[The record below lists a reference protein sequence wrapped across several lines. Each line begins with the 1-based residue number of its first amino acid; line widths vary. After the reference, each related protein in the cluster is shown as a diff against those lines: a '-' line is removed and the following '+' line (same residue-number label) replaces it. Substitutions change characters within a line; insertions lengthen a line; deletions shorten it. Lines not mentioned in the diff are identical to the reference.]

1 MSRLPKTRP
10 LDLGIDYTPRP
21 RDANYQVIRTQPEF
35 VLVRQERERNASSF
49 FQAHAELVRIT
60 FTSAH
65 DLTISDLRTIDPA
78 IVMAD
83 TPDPHRYPKEYFIGV
98 PKDRANAVIQQL
110 KLKKEIN
117 SVNNEVTPQGMEYY
131 SLGMTHYTV
140 VDCTP
145 KA

>member
-1 MSRLPKTRP
+1 VR
-10 LDLGIDYTPRP
+10 I
-21 RDANYQVIRTQPEF
+21 
-35 VLVRQERERNASSF
+35 RQERERNASSF

-65 DLTISDLRTIDPA
+65 DLTIADLRTIDPA

-110 KLKKEIN
+110 KLKKEVN
-117 SVNNEVTPQGMEYY
+117 SVNNEVTPQGMADNSMSE
-131 SLGMTHYTV
+131 YTV
-140 VDCTP
+140 EVVSHKP
-145 KA
+145 K